1 MTNTI
6 DIAQF
11 REGNRYEAKL
21 AKGGLPNSI
30 WETYSAFANTDGG
43 LILLGVKENKD
54 HSFTVEGV
62 DNPETLIKNFWD
74 TINNQNKVSINLLL
88 DKHVYTKEID
98 GKQVIFIEVPRA
110 ERQFR
115 PVYLNKDVFSGT
127 YHRNGEGDYHCTKED
142 ISEMFRD
149 ATVASTDTKV
159 LTDMDESVFCKDSV
173 NAYRNR
179 FRSLH
184 VNHVWDSLDDTDFL
198 RKIGALGLSSETGK
212 LHPTAAGLI
221 MFGYE
226 YEIVREFPQYFLDY
240 QEKFDS
246 KIRWSDRVVSSSGEW
261 SGNIFDFFFKTAT
274 RLTEDIKRPFKLEG
288 MFRVDDT
295 PIHKAIREAF
305 VNTLV
310 NADYYG
316 RQGIVIKKYPDKFV
330 FENPG
335 SFRIPLKEAF
345 DGGTSDPRNA
355 TILKMFS
362 MIDIGERAG
371 SGIPGIV
378 SVWEE
383 NFKSKPVYVQT
394 SNPSRVKTVLDI
406 STFVQ
411 SDENSSD
418 KPSDKTEFQ
427 AINEISSDKTGFQAI
442 NGIPSDKTEFQAIN
456 EVSSDK
462 SNKKQEDV
470 EKDLLAILEDKQEHS
485 ISELAKAVGL
495 SPSRTR
501 AIAGELVAKGMITA
515 LGANRNRTYKILE
528 KK

>member
-6 DIAQF
+6 DITQF

-54 HSFTVEGV
+54 HTFTVEGV
-62 DNPETLIKNFWD
+62 DNPEPLIKNFWD
-74 TINNQNKVSINLLL
+74 IVNNQNKVSINLLL

-261 SGNIFDFFFKTAT
+261 SGNIFDFFFKIAT
-274 RLTEDIKRPFKLEG
+274 KLTEDIKRPFKLEG

-316 RQGIVIKKYPDKFV
+316 RQGIVIQKYPDKFV

-406 STFVQ
+406 SALLQT
-411 SDENSSD
+411 DGTSSD
-418 KPSDKTEFQ
+418 KSSDKTEFQ
-427 AINEISSDKTGFQAI
+427 AINQISSDKSSDKNEIQAI
-442 NGIPSDKTEFQAIN
+442 NK
-456 EVSSDK
+456 VSSDK
-462 SNKKQEDV
+462 SNQKQEDV
-470 EKDLLAILEDKQEHS
+470 EKELIAIFEDKQTHS
-485 ISELAKAVGL
+485 ISELAKIVGL
-495 SPSRTR
+495 SSTRTR
-501 AIAGELVAKGMITA
+501 AIVSNLVSKEIVIPI
-515 LGANRNRTYKILE
+515 GANKNRTYKIR
-528 KK
+528 KT

>member
-1 MTNTI
+1 M
-6 DIAQF
+6 
-11 REGNRYEAKL
+11 E
-21 AKGGLPNSI
+21 
-30 WETYSAFANTDGG
+30 
-43 LILLGVKENKD
+43 
-54 HSFTVEGV
+54 
-62 DNPETLIKNFWD
+62 NPELLIKTFWD
-74 TINNQNKVSINLLL
+74 TVNNQNKVSINLLL
-88 DKHVYTKEID
+88 NKHVYTKEIE
-98 GKQVIFIEVPRA
+98 GKSVIFIEVPRA

-115 PVYLNKDVFSGT
+115 PVFIDKDVFSGT

-149 ATVASTDTKV
+149 ASVASADTKV
-159 LTDMDESVFCKDSV
+159 LTEMDESVFCMESIKG
-173 NAYRNR
+173 YRNI
-179 FRSLH
+179 FRTLH
-184 VNHVWDSLDDTDFL
+184 VNHVWDSLDDIDFL
-198 RKIGALGLSSETGK
+198 RKIGAVGLSTETGK
-212 LHPTAAGLI
+212 LHPTAAGLL

-261 SGNIFDFFFKTAT
+261 SGNVFDFFFKAAT
-274 RLTEDIKRPFKLEG
+274 KLASDIKRPFKLDG
-288 MFRVDDT
+288 IFRVDDT
-295 PIHKAIREAF
+295 PVHKAVREAL

-316 RQGIVIKKYPDKFV
+316 RQGIVIQKYPEKFV

-335 SFRIPLKEAF
+335 SFRIPLQDAF
-345 DGGTSDPRNA
+345 DGGTSDPRNV

-383 NFKSKPVYVQT
+383 NFKSGPVYVQT

-406 STFVQ
+406 SSLV
-411 SDENSSD
+411 
-418 KPSDKTEFQ
+418 
-427 AINEISSDKTGFQAI
+427 
-442 NGIPSDKTEFQAIN
+442 NGDVIPSDKDEFQAIN

-462 SNKKQEDV
+462 SSDNTDFHAINQISSDKSNQKQENV
-470 EKDLLAILEDKQEHS
+470 EKELLTILADKQEHS
-485 ISELAKAVGL
+485 VSELAKVVGL
-495 SPSRTR
+495 SPARTR
-501 AIAGELVAKGMITA
+501 AITAELVSKGLISA
-515 LGANRNRTYKILE
+515 IGANRNRTYRLAD

>member
-6 DIAQF
+6 DITQF

-21 AKGGLPNSI
+21 ARGRLPTSI

-43 LILLGVKENKD
+43 LIILGVKENKD
-54 HSFTVEGV
+54 HIFPIEGV
-62 DNPETLIKNFWD
+62 DNPESLIKSFWD
-74 TINNQNKVSINLLL
+74 TVNNQNKVSINLLL

-127 YHRNGEGDYHCTKED
+127 YHRNGEGDYHCTKDD

-149 ATVASTDTKV
+149 ATVASTDTKI
-159 LTDMDESVFCKDSV
+159 LTEMDESVFCNDSV

-198 RKIGALGLSSETGK
+198 RKIGALSLSSETGK

-246 KIRWSDRVVSSSGEW
+246 KIRWSDRIVSSSGEW
-261 SGNIFDFFFKTAT
+261 SGNIFDFFFKIAT
-274 RLTEDIKRPFKLEG
+274 KLTEDIKRPFKLEG
-288 MFRVDDT
+288 IFRVDDT
-295 PIHKAIREAF
+295 PVHKAIREAF

-316 RQGIVIKKYPDKFV
+316 RQGIVIQKYPEKFV

-335 SFRIPLKEAF
+335 SFRIPLQDAF

-371 SGIPGIV
+371 SGIPEIV
-378 SVWEE
+378 SIWEE
-383 NFKSKPVYVQT
+383 NFKSEPVYVQT

-406 STFVQ
+406 SSLVNG
-411 SDENSSD
+411 DVI
-418 KPSDKTEFQ
+418 PSDKDEFQ
-427 AINEISSDKTGFQAI
+427 AINQI
-442 NGIPSDKTEFQAIN
+442 
-456 EVSSDK
+456 SSDK
-462 SNKKQEDV
+462 SNQKQENV
-470 EKDLLAILEDKQEHS
+470 EKELLAILADKQEHS
-485 ISELAKAVGL
+485 VSELAKVVGL
-495 SPSRTR
+495 SPARTR
-501 AIAGELVAKGMITA
+501 AITAELVSKGLISA
-515 LGANRNRTYKILE
+515 IGANRNRTYRLAD